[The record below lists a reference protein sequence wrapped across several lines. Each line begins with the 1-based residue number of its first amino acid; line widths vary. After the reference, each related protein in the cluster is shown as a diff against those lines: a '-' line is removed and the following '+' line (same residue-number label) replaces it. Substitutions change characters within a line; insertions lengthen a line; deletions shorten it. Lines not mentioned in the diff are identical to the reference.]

1 LIQSERSI
9 KRMLRVQGNKRAI
22 ARAALAQARAD
33 LAAIER
39 DRVEIIDLLQRSAA
53 GGAMMAELIARKLAA
68 LDRQQGLVLELVDR
82 ALQDVCAE
90 TLRVRLME
98 RLQRGIVSRAERRL
112 GDSMIQEIIDSRYAR
127 ASFR

>member
-1 LIQSERSI
+1 MIQSERSI